1 MLYTVELVSVIQQSG
16 SAMFIHTLLFSGFPS
31 HLGYD
36 RALSRLTEMI
46 LILTEITALC
56 VYMLLLN

>member
-1 MLYTVELVSVIQQSG
+1 MVSVIQQSG